1 MQKNI
6 EKNLKILYM
15 PSPVFSRQTYTL
27 LIFLITY
34 STFTS
39 LHSSRAAWSYSK
51 HNLELDPNYNHSIDE
66 YFLGTVDF
74 IFMLFYGIG
83 LFISGYIGDK
93 FSLKKMLV
101 FGMSLSTFFFFL
113 VFLTRAAN
121 DSNQKA
127 IIAFMCFN
135 GLFQSTGFPACVTI
149 LGNWINKKTKG
160 RVYGIWSSC
169 HNIGNIVGFVF
180 GMIANDSTDI
190 GWHFSILFSSLFMFI
205 NTILIAFFV
214 VSSPKIAGFQDENN
228 TIQQTIKK
236 GEIKKI
242 EEKNEEK
249 KEEEEK
255 KEGKSDNMVEIQE
268 ICLKDKIL
276 ALNLKEFAEK
286 SENFSDKPI
295 NDEIATNEEMPIEK
309 SLNPLRVCLIPGVFF
324 YAILNVCIKILVV
337 SLLLWLPIYLKQQK
351 LDHHAANVVV
361 LFEFG
366 QIIGAFLL
374 GYFCD
379 KLNKRASLIMPM
391 LLINVIVFIIVGN
404 LGGKEDLPGY
414 YFMLFLVGIL
424 LGGPSNL
431 IAAMISQ
438 DISQNKEIKEKNKKI
453 ASTLVGIIDGSGY
466 IGVAITQLLI
476 PYFLDNF
483 FLVMILFLC
492 FSSVWIAPK
501 AIKEITAG
509 IKKKEKEK
517 EEQKVKENEGI

>member
-1 MQKNI
+1 MQKNVD
-6 EKNLKILYM
+6 KNLKNFYM
-15 PSPVFSRQTYTL
+15 PTPVFSKKTYTL

-51 HNLELDPNYNHSIDE
+51 HNLELDPNYNNSIDE
-66 YFLGTVDF
+66 FFLGTVDM

-101 FGMSLSTFFFFL
+101 LGMSLSTFFFFL
-113 VFLTRAAN
+113 IFLTRAAN
-121 DSNQKA
+121 DSNHKA

-160 RVYGIWSSC
+160 KVYGLWSSC
-169 HNIGNIVGFVF
+169 HNIGNIVGFIF
-180 GMIANDSTDI
+180 GMIANDNTDI
-190 GWHFSILFSSLFMFI
+190 GWHFSILFASLFMLI
-205 NTILIAFFV
+205 NTLLIAFFV
-214 VSSPKIAGFQDENN
+214 VSNPKIAGFQDANN
-228 TIQQTIKK
+228 RIQQIKSN
-236 GEIKKI
+236 GEIKKN
-242 EEKNEEK
+242 EKNGENEK
-249 KEEEEK
+249 KTDAIAEL
-255 KEGKSDNMVEIQE
+255 KEIS
-268 ICLKDKIL
+268 LKDKIL
-276 ALNLKEFAEK
+276 AINDEK
-286 SENFSDKPI
+286 IFDNFSDKPIADNFSDKGI
-295 NDEIATNEEMPIEK
+295 NDEIATNEEMPVEK
-309 SLNPLRVCLIPGVFF
+309 SLNPLRVCIIPGVFF

-337 SLLLWLPIYLKQQK
+337 SLLLWLPIYLKQQN
-351 LDHHAANVVV
+351 LDHHAANIVV

-379 KLNKRASLIMPM
+379 KLNKRASLIMPV
-391 LLINVIVFIIVGN
+391 LLINVLVFIIVGN
-404 LGGKEDLPGY
+404 LKGKEDLPGY
-414 YFMLFLVGIL
+414 YLNLFLVGIL

-466 IGVAITQLLI
+466 IGVALTQLLI

-492 FSSVWIAPK
+492 FSSAWISPK
-501 AIKEITAG
+501 AYKELKANMDKNE
-509 IKKKEKEK
+509 KKIMEMKEMKG
-517 EEQKVKENEGI
+517 NEAK